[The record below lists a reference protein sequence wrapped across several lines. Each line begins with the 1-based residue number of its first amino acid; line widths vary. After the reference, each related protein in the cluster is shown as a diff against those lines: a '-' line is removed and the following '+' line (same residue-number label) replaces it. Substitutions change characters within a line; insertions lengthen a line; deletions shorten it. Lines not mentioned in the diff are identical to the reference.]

1 MAMAHGAW
9 RMARETET
17 AEPRGVE
24 NRRGGAAVRNAL
36 TAVRG
41 YCPPQD
47 ARMGPGGQQAA
58 GQDKNASG

>member
-1 MAMAHGAW
+1 VAMAHGAW

-36 TAVRG
+36 AAVRG
-41 YCPPQD
+41 YCPP
-47 ARMGPGGQQAA
+47 
-58 GQDKNASG
+58 